1 MSKMRPATAKILCH
15 SNGMGSPNVGLVR
28 TRAEELAQINGHA
41 VYTEADWQQAKHELH
56 GADHSDEDLAGEM
69 GAGTMVSGADMV
81 ASDYGHH
88 TPNLGMEDDGN
99 AVEELWRE
107 GMDEAEHE
115 RMLAAC
121 RDGADAEE
129 EEG

>member
-15 SNGMGSPNVGLVR
+15 SNGIGSPNVGLVR
-28 TRAEELAQINGHA
+28 TRAEELARINGHA

-56 GADHSDEDLAGEM
+56 GTNHLDDDLSDETGVA
-69 GAGTMVSGADMV
+69 TMVSGGDMV
-81 ASDYGHH
+81 CSDYGHH
-88 TPNLGMEDDGN
+88 TPRLGMEDDGN

-121 RDGADAEE
+121 QDGVEAEE
-129 EEG
+129 E